1 MEEKIIEEIEIEA
14 KKYFEDAMP
23 THDWSHIERCK
34 KLSERIGKTEN
45 VDMSVIKLAVLLHDT
60 GRRLEDETSGKI
72 PHEKEGE
79 RIARKILEEYNL
91 ENSIIEKVCYCIRMH
106 RFRGNNSMPETIE
119 ARVLYDTDKLD
130 AIGAIGIA
138 RSYSFSGEN
147 HQKLYSEYGRDGN
160 IDSIGSGYESE
171 HNPVKEFLG
180 KLIKVKDKMLTKEG
194 KKIAEERH
202 KFMIEFFDRLNKE
215 IEGEL

>member
-1 MEEKIIEEIEIEA
+1 MIEA
-14 KKYFEDAMP
+14 IVQLKDRL
-23 THDWSHIERCK
+23 HVDWYMFVPAFLIS
-34 KLSERIGKTEN
+34 
-45 VDMSVIKLAVLLHDT
+45 LAGLVT
-60 GRRLEDETSGKI
+60 M
-72 PHEKEGE
+72 
-79 RIARKILEEYNL
+79 N
-91 ENSIIEKVCYCIRMH
+91 
-106 RFRGNNSMPETIE
+106 
-119 ARVLYDTDKLD
+119 
-130 AIGAIGIA
+130 
-138 RSYSFSGEN
+138 SFSGEN